1 MTDYKDPEF
10 RKSIVKAVNNDK
22 LIIFVGAGISRLCG
36 LPSWDEASN
45 RLLEYC
51 VSHCR
56 NFTYANKERI
66 IANVKDAK
74 EKITIG
80 YYLLKKE
87 DDSDALYQTW
97 LKNEFSLDASSKDK
111 NFSRKQVRMRS
122 LIRGLS
128 SIVFSTNVDLLLDK
142 DIPYENRFFTKEQ
155 LQNICIKEK
164 TDQQI
169 WHLHGSL
176 DRSRDIIFTTR
187 QYLERYAD
195 PRFRDNL
202 YNLLNRGE
210 YTILFIG
217 YGLSELQLL
226 DFLVN
231 AKGDGTRMFLL
242 QPYFSDDGPLYEAE
256 APYYMDYG
264 ITLIKYPKDH
274 GYDELFQVL
283 ADLKKEVN
291 DSSSKTTKIY
301 SNLEKVL
308 REKPTES
315 AECYIKRNFDCLTDD
330 LKSNLMFS
338 LRGKND
344 YSSQWLFFLCKQEEY
359 SYLFDAFNDLPNSS
373 SDDKE
378 PFNIKNLRLLLNE
391 FAEKKS
397 EDLFSISKEKSK
409 QLFKRFEKE
418 NDMFSNKPLVWTLI
432 KLIFSDYHFLNEKE
446 SLGFLEKCSRQKESD
461 LDWVSY
467 ADIDNN
473 KTILIANKQ
482 SKKRIV
488 KMIVRKRIE
497 SDKYEDYNFEK
508 FFNSFGRELA
518 HEIPNYVFDVCF
530 TELKKIIN
538 KSKFSHYNIMGDC
551 FEKYAKSQDVS
562 LSSEDDIIKWL
573 LVSIPSIT
581 EEKLITAFNS
591 GIKSRHLFEKRL
603 SIYLSNVRFSI
614 LRDTFF
620 SRLESLSSI
629 SYYAELYSL
638 ISNNVKFF
646 SDGELNQLYHFISSS
661 SFDSKHSIRDIA
673 CKADLCKLLIERG
686 PMFAQLR
693 FAVLSK
699 LSKEEVEAL
708 SSFTE
713 PLERSKLARIGP
725 VQTIEKDE
733 KVLKAILNG
742 TKDDFIR
749 TCNNLKE
756 TQDEFDVLEVT
767 IINSFQTI
775 YEKLGLSSLEFAT
788 ISSLPDFVINL
799 FIDSFAKDPA
809 ITIERKLNLFHI
821 FANDTSKQESLKW
834 AFAVLNS
841 LYFYLQN
848 HNISGKEKENIV
860 KSLLAFKPLY
870 DSANWSFNK
879 GDKFQ
884 TIFSTKPFFPMSMLL
899 QFIDAKQW
907 NVVRPLLEEKLLDVN
922 ANTIAKAISIFNLN
936 TLLTF
941 NPNWVESNLKIIFD
955 NKVQNENLSFKLFSC
970 SVSLC
975 TSFVLSLAKN
985 NILVPLL
992 NSEEISH
999 NSIVYL
1005 ANLLVGLI
1013 QNVLPPELKPFI
1025 FQAKNLS
1032 NSFYYLIK
1040 ETNRAFL
1047 QQHINEI
1054 IALLG
1059 ESIPHIKQECTSL
1072 VVLLLQNSSSFK
1084 DSKTVLIPCALALSG
1099 NGFSGYYVNEVVA
1112 EFQKDTFT
1120 NQEKIEIS
1128 SAITDHIKDCYFYYD
1143 DIIHLFDTIDWS
1155 NNKNRFNEL
1164 QVKYRKIEPDLASE
1178 LLEEYKKKYPVNKN
1192 R

>member
-1 MTDYKDPEF
+1 ML
-10 RKSIVKAVNNDK
+10 A
-22 LIIFVGAGISRLCG
+22 
-36 LPSWDEASN
+36 
-45 RLLEYC
+45 YC

-56 NFTYANKERI
+56 DFTYANKERI

-87 DDSDALYQTW
+87 DDSDTLYQAW
-97 LKNEFSLDASSKDK
+97 LKNEFSLDTSSKDK
-111 NFSRKQVRMRS
+111 NFSGKQAKMRS

-142 DIPYENRFFTKEQ
+142 DIPNENRFFTKEQ
-155 LQNICIKEK
+155 LQNICIKEN

-176 DRSRDIIFTTR
+176 DRSRDIVFTTR
-187 QYLERYAD
+187 QYLEHYANR
-195 PRFRDNL
+195 RFRDNL

-256 APYYMDYG
+256 APYYKDYG
-264 ITLIKYPKDH
+264 ITLIKYPKDN

-291 DSSSKTTKIY
+291 DSSSKTTEIY

-308 REKPTES
+308 HEKPTES
-315 AECYIKRNFDCLTDD
+315 SECYIKRNIDCLTDD

-338 LRGKND
+338 SKGKNE
-344 YSSQWLFFLCKQEEY
+344 YSSQWLFFLCVQEEY
-359 SYLFDAFNDLPNSS
+359 GYLFDVFNDLPNSS

-397 EDLFSISKEKSK
+397 ENLFSISMAKSK
-409 QLFKRFEKE
+409 ELFKRFEKE
-418 NDMFSNKPLVWTLI
+418 NDLFSNKPLVWTLI
-432 KLIFSDYHFLNEKE
+432 KLILSDCRFLNGEE
-446 SLGFLEKCSRQKESD
+446 SLGFLEKCSQQKESG
-461 LDWVSY
+461 LDWVAY

-473 KTILIANKQ
+473 KTILKADTQ
-482 SKKRIV
+482 TKKRII
-488 KMIVRKRIE
+488 KMIIRKRFE

-508 FFNSFGRELA
+508 FFYRFGKALTD
-518 HEIPNYVFDVCF
+518 EIPDFVFDVCLK
-530 TELKKIIN
+530 ELKKVVN
-538 KSKFSHYNIMGDC
+538 KTEFSHYNIMGDC

-573 LVSIPSIT
+573 LVSIPAIT
-581 EEKLITAFNS
+581 EEKLIAAFNS

-603 SIYLSNVRFSI
+603 SIYLSNVRFCV
-614 LRDTFF
+614 LRDSFF
-620 SRLESLSSI
+620 SHLESLSSI
-629 SYYAELYSL
+629 TYYAEIYSL
-638 ISNNVKFF
+638 VSNNVNSF
-646 SDGELNQLYHFISSS
+646 SKDELNHLHHFISSS
-661 SFDSKHSIRDIA
+661 SFDSKHSIKDVA
-673 CKADLCKLLIERG
+673 CKVDLCELLVERD
-686 PMFAQLR
+686 PIFAQLR
-693 FAVLSK
+693 FVFLSK

-708 SSFTE
+708 SNSTE

-742 TKDDFIR
+742 SRDDFIR
-749 TCNNLKE
+749 TCNDLKE
-756 TQDEFDVLEVT
+756 NQDDFDVFEVT
-767 IINSFQTI
+767 IISSFQTI

-788 ISSLPDFVINL
+788 TSSLPGFVINP
-799 FIDSFAKDPA
+799 FINSFIKDPT
-809 ITIERKLNLFHI
+809 ITIERKLNLFHF
-821 FANDTSKQESLKW
+821 FANDTSKPESLDW

-884 TIFSTKPFFPMSMLL
+884 SIFSTKPFFPMSILL
-899 QFIDAKQW
+899 LFIDAKQW
-907 NVVRPLLEEKLLDVN
+907 DVVKPLLEEKLLDAN
-922 ANTIAKAISIFNLN
+922 ANTIAKAISVFNLN
-936 TLLTF
+936 NLLAL
-941 NPNWVESNLKIIFD
+941 NPNWVESNLTIIFD
-955 NKVQNENLSFKLFSC
+955 NTVQNKKLSFELFSC
-970 SVSLC
+970 SVSLFP
-975 TSFVLSLAKN
+975 SFVLSLAKN

-992 NSEEISH
+992 NSEEFSH

-1013 QNVLPPELKPFI
+1013 RNALPSELKPFI
-1025 FQAKNLS
+1025 FQAKHLS
-1032 NSFYYLIK
+1032 NAFYYLIK
-1040 ETNRAFL
+1040 ETKQGFL
-1047 QQHINEI
+1047 RQHINEI
-1054 IALLG
+1054 ISLLG

-1072 VVLLLQNSSSFK
+1072 IVLLLQNSSSFK
-1084 DSKTVLIPCALALSG
+1084 ESKTALMSCVLSLSE
-1099 NGFSGYYVNEVVA
+1099 NGFSSYYINEVVV
-1112 EFQKDTFT
+1112 EFQKGTFT

-1128 SAITDHIKDCYFYYD
+1128 FAIANHIKDCYSYYD

-1155 NNKNRFNEL
+1155 NNKNQFDQL
-1164 QVKYRKIEPDLASE
+1164 QVRYRKIEPDLASE
-1178 LLEEYKKKYPVNKN
+1178 LLEEYKKKYPVTKN
-1192 R
+1192 H

>member
-1 MTDYKDPEF
+1 MIDYKDKEF
-10 RKSIVKAVNNDK
+10 RKSIVKAINNDK

-36 LPSWDEASN
+36 LPSWDEAAN
-45 RLLEYC
+45 HLLAYC

-176 DRSRDIIFTTR
+176 DRSRDIVFTTR

-202 YNLLNRGE
+202 YNLLKRGE

-274 GYDELFQVL
+274 GYNELFQVL

-291 DSSSKTTKIY
+291 DSSSKTTEIY

-315 AECYIKRNFDCLTDD
+315 AESYIKRNFDCLTDD

-344 YSSQWLFFLCKQEEY
+344 YSSQWLFFLYKQEEY

-409 QLFKRFEKE
+409 QLF
-418 NDMFSNKPLVWTLI
+418 I
-432 KLIFSDYHFLNEKE
+432 
-446 SLGFLEKCSRQKESD
+446 
-461 LDWVSY
+461 
-467 ADIDNN
+467 
-473 KTILIANKQ
+473 
-482 SKKRIV
+482 
-488 KMIVRKRIE
+488 
-497 SDKYEDYNFEK
+497 
-508 FFNSFGRELA
+508 
-518 HEIPNYVFDVCF
+518 
-530 TELKKIIN
+530 
-538 KSKFSHYNIMGDC
+538 
-551 FEKYAKSQDVS
+551 
-562 LSSEDDIIKWL
+562 
-573 LVSIPSIT
+573 
-581 EEKLITAFNS
+581 
-591 GIKSRHLFEKRL
+591 
-603 SIYLSNVRFSI
+603 
-614 LRDTFF
+614 
-620 SRLESLSSI
+620 
-629 SYYAELYSL
+629 
-638 ISNNVKFF
+638 
-646 SDGELNQLYHFISSS
+646 GEF
-661 SFDSKHSIRDIA
+661 
-673 CKADLCKLLIERG
+673 
-686 PMFAQLR
+686 
-693 FAVLSK
+693 
-699 LSKEEVEAL
+699 
-708 SSFTE
+708 
-713 PLERSKLARIGP
+713 
-725 VQTIEKDE
+725 
-733 KVLKAILNG
+733 
-742 TKDDFIR
+742 
-749 TCNNLKE
+749 
-756 TQDEFDVLEVT
+756 
-767 IINSFQTI
+767 
-775 YEKLGLSSLEFAT
+775 
-788 ISSLPDFVINL
+788 
-799 FIDSFAKDPA
+799 
-809 ITIERKLNLFHI
+809 
-821 FANDTSKQESLKW
+821 
-834 AFAVLNS
+834 
-841 LYFYLQN
+841 
-848 HNISGKEKENIV
+848 
-860 KSLLAFKPLY
+860 
-870 DSANWSFNK
+870 
-879 GDKFQ
+879 
-884 TIFSTKPFFPMSMLL
+884 
-899 QFIDAKQW
+899 
-907 NVVRPLLEEKLLDVN
+907 
-922 ANTIAKAISIFNLN
+922 
-936 TLLTF
+936 
-941 NPNWVESNLKIIFD
+941 
-955 NKVQNENLSFKLFSC
+955 
-970 SVSLC
+970 
-975 TSFVLSLAKN
+975 
-985 NILVPLL
+985 
-992 NSEEISH
+992 
-999 NSIVYL
+999 
-1005 ANLLVGLI
+1005 
-1013 QNVLPPELKPFI
+1013 
-1025 FQAKNLS
+1025 
-1032 NSFYYLIK
+1032 
-1040 ETNRAFL
+1040 
-1047 QQHINEI
+1047 
-1054 IALLG
+1054 
-1059 ESIPHIKQECTSL
+1059 IPHIKQECTSL

-1099 NGFSGYYVNEVVA
+1099 NGFSGHYVNEVVA

-1128 SAITDHIKDCYFYYD
+1128 SAIADHIKDCYFYYD